1 MRKNCFLLVLSLF
14 ISSSIFAQGIG
25 GMKGT
30 MTILDTVIEKKHCQT
45 AVKLNVRLSL
55 DMEEPLVLPRFYEY
69 VNSDGLYSVIEKGGL
84 NDYLGN
90 YGLSYVVVDGNGDY
104 VNTGYS
110 PVSFASFE
118 KLEDEDR
125 FHNSRWVVDKRR
137 LNARYKWIKDDI
149 ERARIDKAELL
160 VHSRDTTVTVYPII
174 LLDKDSSN
182 TRGEGLKPGKYRL
195 FLFYSF
201 QKDDIRHRNIFSGY
215 MKSNE
220 VTLIIK

>member
-1 MRKNCFLLVLSLF
+1 MKKLFAITLALFLSLSLF
-14 ISSSIFAQGIG
+14 AQEVGE
-25 GMKGT
+25 MKGT
-30 MTILDTVIEKKHCQT
+30 MTILDSIVVKKRCQT

-55 DMEEPLVLPRFYEY
+55 DMEKPLVLPRFYEY

-84 NDYLGN
+84 NDFIGN

-104 VNTGYS
+104 VKTGY
-110 PVSFASFE
+110 PRVSFASFE
-118 KLEDEDR
+118 KLEDEAR
-125 FHNSRWVVDKRR
+125 FYDSRWVVDKRR
-137 LNARYKWIKDDI
+137 LKARHEWIKDDA
-149 ERARIDKAELL
+149 ERARMDKAELF
-160 VHSRDTTVTVYPII
+160 VHSSDTIVTVYPII
-174 LLDKDSSN
+174 LQDKELTNIS
-182 TRGEGLKPGKYRL
+182 GEGLKPGKYRL